1 MSKNVTIIPPS
12 ESRSN
17 TLRVAAYCRVS
28 SDSSDQ
34 LHSYASQI
42 RKYTEEIGHHEG
54 WELVDIYADEG
65 LTGTRMDKREDFNRM
80 MADCRKGRIDK
91 VLVKSVSRFARNT
104 KDCLAALREL
114 MSLGVTVYFE
124 KENINTE
131 TLTTEL
137 MVSVSGAL
145 AQQESISI
153 SQNQRISY
161 KRRMERGEFITCT
174 APLGYRLVGGKNLE
188 IVPEEAET
196 VHWIFDIYL
205 KGHSANWITSELN
218 RRRIPA
224 PCGEGTWHYQA
235 ILRILSNEKYIGDSL
250 CQKTYT
256 MDSFPFVRKYNHGER
271 DQYYTEQTH
280 PAIVS
285 KEVFQKA
292 QELCRRRAKREV
304 QPEDKYPLAMKIV
317 CGKCGSSF
325 TRRITMSGRISWV
338 CRKHDDRAADCPV
351 GRIPESEI
359 YAAFV
364 RMYNKLKLHEGIILK
379 PALAQ
384 LQDLNDALQREN
396 PAMLEVNKSIAVVS
410 EQSYKVSILQSK
422 GLLDAATCSAK
433 LLDIE
438 AKLTELRRERRR
450 LLKNEDIEDVMDTLR
465 QTVDIIHS
473 GPDRLG
479 SFDEALFADLV
490 EKITAESQTRI
501 RFRLYGGIEL
511 AEQIR
516 EVGR

>member
-1 MSKNVTIIPPS
+1 MSKNVTVIPPS
-12 ESRSN
+12 EKKPD

-42 RKYTEEIGHHEG
+42 RKYTEEISHHQG

-65 LTGTRMDKREDFNRM
+65 LTGTRMEQREDFNRM

-145 AQQESISI
+145 AQQESIST

-161 KRRMERGEFITCT
+161 KRRMERGEFITCK
-174 APLGYRLVGGKNLE
+174 APFGYQLVDGKNLE
-188 IVPEEAET
+188 IIPEEAEK
-196 VHWIFDIYL
+196 VRWMFESYL
-205 KGHSANWITSELN
+205 NGHSLDWIAEQMSQTGFLTSDG
-218 RRRIPA
+218 RSRWQH
-224 PCGEGTWHYQA
+224 TT
-235 ILRILSNEKYIGDSL
+235 ILYVLTNEKYIGDAL
-250 CQKTYT
+250 AQKTFA
-256 MDSFPFVRKYNHGER
+256 SAFPFVKKRNKGER
-271 DQYYTEQTH
+271 DQFYTENTH
-280 PAIVS
+280 PAIIS
-285 KEVFQKA
+285 KEVFDRVQELFKRKSCRQKA
-292 QELCRRRAKREV
+292 IAHA
-304 QPEDKYPLAMKIV
+304 YPMTLKIL
-317 CGKCGSSF
+317 CGKCGTPF
-325 TRRITMSGRISWV
+325 ARREGRSGLVVWV
-338 CRKHDDRAADCPV
+338 CRKHDKNASHCPM
-351 GRIPESEI
+351 GRIPETEI
-359 YAAFV
+359 YTAFV
-364 RMYNKLKLHEGIILK
+364 RMYNKLKFHEGIILK

-384 LQDLNDALQREN
+384 LHDLNNALQRDN
-396 PAMLEVNKSIAVVS
+396 PAMLEVNRAIATVS
-410 EQSYKVSILQSK
+410 EQSYKVSTLRSK
-422 GLLDAATCSAK
+422 GLLDEAACSAK

-450 LLKNEDIEDVMDTLR
+450 LLKNEDIEEVVDTLR
-465 QTVDIIHS
+465 QTADIIHS
-473 GPDRLG
+473 GPERLD

-511 AEQIR
+511 TEQLR

>member
-12 ESRSN
+12 EKKTD

-42 RKYTEEIGHHEG
+42 RKYTEEIGQHEG

-65 LTGTRMDKREDFNRM
+65 LTGTRMEQREDFNRM

-145 AQQESISI
+145 AQQESIST

-161 KRRMERGEFITCT
+161 RRRMERGEFITCC
-174 APLGYRLVGGKNLE
+174 APLGYRIVNGKNLE
-188 IVPEEAET
+188 IVEDEAKT
-196 VHWIFDIYL
+196 VRWIFQQYL
-205 KGHSANWITSELN
+205 IGQSADRIAEKLN
-218 RRRIPA
+218 HEQISA
-224 PCGEGTWHYQA
+224 PGGGIWHHQTVTK
-235 ILRILSNEKYIGDSL
+235 IISNEKYIGDSL

-256 MDSFPFVRKYNHGER
+256 TNTFPYERKLNKGDA
-271 DQYYTEQTH
+271 DQYYTEHSH
-280 PAIVS
+280 PAIIEREAFVKVQTLMKKRGERVS
-285 KEVFQKA
+285 SPLKE
-292 QELCRRRAKREV
+292 
-304 QPEDKYPLAMKIV
+304 YPLSRKII
-317 CGKCGSSF
+317 CGKCGSIFSRKQ
-325 TRRITMSGRISWV
+325 TKNGLTLWV
-338 CRKHDDRAADCPV
+338 CRKHDRRAESCPM

-359 YAAFV
+359 YAAFMQ
-364 RMYNKLKLHEGIILK
+364 MYNKLKHHEGIILK

-384 LQDLNDALQREN
+384 LRDLNDALQRGN
-396 PAMLEVNKSIAVVS
+396 PAMLEVNRAIATAS
-410 EQSYKVSILQSK
+410 EQSYTVSTLRSK
-422 GLLDAATCSAK
+422 GLLDEAACSAK

-438 AKLTELRRERRR
+438 AKLAELRRERRR
-450 LLKNEDIEDVMDTLR
+450 LLKNEDIEEVMDTLR
-465 QTVDIIHS
+465 QTADIIHS
-473 GPDRLG
+473 GPERLSG
-479 SFDEALFADLV
+479 FDEALFADLV

-511 AEQIR
+511 TEQLR

>member
-1 MSKNVTIIPPS
+1 MSSNVIIIPPS
-12 ESRSN
+12 ESKPD

-34 LHSYASQI
+34 LHSYAAQI
-42 RKYTEEIGHHEG
+42 RKYTAEIGSHED

-80 MADCRKGRIDK
+80 LSDCRKGRIDK

-174 APLGYRLVGGKNLE
+174 APLGYRLVNGKNLE
-188 IVPEEAET
+188 IIPEEAKLIR
-196 VHWIFDIYL
+196 WIFESYL
-205 KGHSANWITSELN
+205 SGHSTKWIAARMTEQGIPTTWN
-218 RRRIPA
+218 R
-224 PCGEGTWHYQA
+224 GVWHEQVIRK
-235 ILRILSNEKYIGDSL
+235 ILANEKYIGDSL
-250 CQKTYT
+250 CQKTFT
-256 MDSFPFVRKYNHGER
+256 TDTFPYERKLNKGDA
-271 DQYYTEQTH
+271 DQYYTERSH
-280 PAIVS
+280 PAIIEREAFERVQALMKKRAERVS
-285 KEVFQKA
+285 NPLVE
-292 QELCRRRAKREV
+292 
-304 QPEDKYPLAMKIV
+304 YPLSKKII
-317 CGKCGSSF
+317 CGECGPIFSRKQ
-325 TRRITMSGRISWV
+325 TKNGLALWV
-338 CRKHDDRAADCPV
+338 CRKHDRKAADCPI

-364 RMYNKLKLHEGIILK
+364 RMYNKLRLHEGVIIT
-379 PALAQ
+379 PALTQ
-384 LQDLNDALQREN
+384 LQELNNALQRGN
-396 PAMLEVNKSIAVVS
+396 PAMLEINKAIAAAS
-410 EQSYKVSILQSK
+410 EQSYKVTALQSK
-422 GLLDAATCSAK
+422 GLLDAAVCSAK
-433 LLDIE
+433 LMDIE
-438 AKLTELRRERRR
+438 ARLAELRRERRR
-450 LLKNEDIEDVMDTLR
+450 LLKNEDIEAVIDTLR
-465 QTVDIIHS
+465 QTANLIHS
-473 GPDRLG
+473 GPERLER
-479 SFDEALFADLV
+479 FDEVLFSDLV

-511 AEQIR
+511 TEQLR

>member
-1 MSKNVTIIPPS
+1 MSKNVTVIPPS
-12 ESRSN
+12 EKKPD

-42 RKYTEEIGHHEG
+42 RKYTEEISHHQG

-65 LTGTRMDKREDFNRM
+65 LTGTRMEQREDFNRM

-114 MSLGVTVYFE
+114 MSLGVAVYFE

-145 AQQESISI
+145 AQQESIST

-161 KRRMERGEFITCT
+161 KRRMERGEFITCC
-174 APLGYRLVGGKNLE
+174 APLGYRIVGGKNLG
-188 IVPEEAET
+188 IVEDEAKT
-196 VHWIFDIYL
+196 VRWIFQQYL
-205 KGHSANWITSELN
+205 TGQSADRIAEKLN
-218 RRRIPA
+218 QEQIPA
-224 PCGEGTWHYQA
+224 PGGGIWHHQTVTK
-235 ILRILSNEKYIGDSL
+235 IISNEKYIGDSL

-256 MDSFPFVRKYNHGER
+256 TSTFPYER
-271 DQYYTEQTH
+271 RPNKGNADQYYTEHSH
-280 PAIVS
+280 PAIIERDAFEKVQALM
-285 KEVFQKA
+285 KK
-292 QELCRRRAKREV
+292 RGDRASNPPRE
-304 QPEDKYPLAMKIV
+304 YPLSKKVI
-317 CGKCGSSF
+317 CGKCGSIF
-325 TRRITMSGRISWV
+325 TRKLTKSGLALWV
-338 CRKHDDRAADCPV
+338 CRKHDRRAASCPI
-351 GRIPESEI
+351 GRISENEI

-384 LQDLNDALQREN
+384 LHDLNNALQRDN
-396 PAMLEVNKSIAVVS
+396 PAMLEVNRAIATAS
-410 EQSYKVSILQSK
+410 EQSYKVSALRSR
-422 GLLDAATCSAK
+422 GLLDEAACSAK
-433 LLDIE
+433 LLEIE
-438 AKLTELRRERRR
+438 AKLAELRRERRR
-450 LLKNEDIEDVMDTLR
+450 LLKNEDIEEVMDTLR
-465 QTVDIIHS
+465 QTADIIHN
-473 GPDRLG
+473 GPERLE

-490 EKITAESQTRI
+490 EKITVDSQTRI
-501 RFRLYGGIEL
+501 RFRLYGGMEL
-511 AEQIR
+511 TEQLW

>member
-1 MSKNVTIIPPS
+1 MSSNVIIIPPS
-12 ESRSN
+12 ESKPD

-34 LHSYASQI
+34 LHSYAAQI
-42 RKYTEEIGHHEG
+42 RKYTAEIGNHEG

-80 MADCRKGRIDK
+80 LSDCRKGRIDK

-174 APLGYRLVGGKNLE
+174 APLGYRLVNGKNLE
-188 IVPEEAET
+188 IIPEEAKLIR
-196 VHWIFDIYL
+196 WIFESYL
-205 KGHSANWITSELN
+205 SGHSTKWIAARMTEQGIPTTWN
-218 RRRIPA
+218 R
-224 PCGEGTWHYQA
+224 GVWHEQVIRK
-235 ILRILSNEKYIGDSL
+235 ILANEKYIGDSL
-250 CQKTYT
+250 CQKTFT
-256 MDSFPFVRKYNHGER
+256 TDTFPYERKLNKGDA
-271 DQYYTEQTH
+271 DQYYTERSH
-280 PAIVS
+280 PAIIEREAFERVQALMKKRAERVS
-285 KEVFQKA
+285 NPLVE
-292 QELCRRRAKREV
+292 
-304 QPEDKYPLAMKIV
+304 YPLSKKII
-317 CGKCGSSF
+317 CGECGSIFSRKQ
-325 TRRITMSGRISWV
+325 TKNGLALWV
-338 CRKHDDRAADCPV
+338 CRKHDRKAADCPI

-364 RMYNKLKLHEGIILK
+364 RMYNKLRLHEGVIIT
-379 PALAQ
+379 PALTQ
-384 LQDLNDALQREN
+384 LQELNNALQRGN
-396 PAMLEVNKSIAVVS
+396 PAMLEINKAIAAAS
-410 EQSYKVSILQSK
+410 EQSYKVTALQSK
-422 GLLDAATCSAK
+422 GLLDAAVCSAK
-433 LLDIE
+433 LMDIE
-438 AKLTELRRERRR
+438 ARLAELRRERRR
-450 LLKNEDIEDVMDTLR
+450 LLKNEDIEAVIDTLR
-465 QTVDIIHS
+465 QTANLIHS
-473 GPDRLG
+473 GPERLER
-479 SFDEALFADLV
+479 FDEVLFSDLV

-511 AEQIR
+511 TEQLR

>member
-12 ESRSN
+12 EKKTD

-42 RKYTEEIGHHEG
+42 RKYTEEIGQHEG

-65 LTGTRMDKREDFNRM
+65 LTGTRMEQREDFNRM

-145 AQQESISI
+145 AQQESIST

-161 KRRMERGEFITCT
+161 RRRMERGEFITCC
-174 APLGYRLVGGKNLE
+174 APLGYRIVNGKNLE
-188 IVPEEAET
+188 IVEDEAKT
-196 VHWIFDIYL
+196 VRWIFQQYL
-205 KGHSANWITSELN
+205 IGQSADRIAEKLN
-218 RRRIPA
+218 HEQISA
-224 PCGEGTWHYQA
+224 PGGGIWHHQTVTK
-235 ILRILSNEKYIGDSL
+235 IISNEKYIGDSL

-256 MDSFPFVRKYNHGER
+256 TNTFPYERKLNKGDA
-271 DQYYTEQTH
+271 DQYYTEHSH
-280 PAIVS
+280 PAIIEREAFVKVQTLMKKRGERVS
-285 KEVFQKA
+285 SPLKE
-292 QELCRRRAKREV
+292 
-304 QPEDKYPLAMKIV
+304 YPLSRKII
-317 CGKCGSSF
+317 CGKCGSIFSRKQ
-325 TRRITMSGRISWV
+325 TKNGLTLWV
-338 CRKHDDRAADCPV
+338 CRKHDRRAESCPM

-359 YAAFV
+359 YAAFMQ
-364 RMYNKLKLHEGIILK
+364 MYNKLKHHEGIILK

-384 LQDLNDALQREN
+384 LRDLNDALQRGN
-396 PAMLEVNKSIAVVS
+396 PAMLEVNRAIATAS
-410 EQSYKVSILQSK
+410 EQSYTVSTLRSK
-422 GLLDAATCSAK
+422 GLLDEAACSAK

-438 AKLTELRRERRR
+438 AKLAELRRERRR
-450 LLKNEDIEDVMDTLR
+450 LLKNEDIEEVMDTLR
-465 QTVDIIHS
+465 QTADIIHS
-473 GPDRLG
+473 GPERLSG
-479 SFDEALFADLV
+479 FDEALFADLV

-511 AEQIR
+511 AEQLR